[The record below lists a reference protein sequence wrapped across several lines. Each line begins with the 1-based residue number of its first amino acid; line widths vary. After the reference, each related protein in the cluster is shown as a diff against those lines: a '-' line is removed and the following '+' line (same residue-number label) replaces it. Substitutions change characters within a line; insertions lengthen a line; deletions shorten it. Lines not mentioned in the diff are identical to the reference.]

1 MIQRLITSAR
11 EVLNEVNGQTDL
23 MWSKVKQMEVE
34 VYRVN
39 DILADTTGDLK
50 DVLKEVFSTLNKV
63 KDDILDGWE
72 WLQEF
77 LPNKVITYI
86 EKSADDGQDL
96 LKELYEETKKDVE
109 EKTDKHV
116 EEVSK
121 IVEGFM
127 DRLISIKD
135 NTVEIATQGVPL
147 SEKEIEAR

>member
-1 MIQRLITSAR
+1 MDYIFQ
-11 EVLNEVNGQTDL
+11 
-23 MWSKVKQMEVE
+23 
-34 VYRVN
+34 
-39 DILADTTGDLK
+39 
-50 DVLKEVFSTLNKV
+50 V

-135 NTVEIATQGVPL
+135 NTVEIGEYHKK
-147 SEKEIEAR
+147 SEFKMIVSRTLILQRKKFRT